1 MDFSNSHK
9 STADTELDPS
19 SSLPSRDLEEWV
31 EARAW
36 PCPTSPQGSAL
47 GQETVV
53 GGTSGAAA
61 PWGWG
66 KPEPGP
72 GRASQGPGQ
81 GQLSRTVCPRRGQ
94 GGCHSEHTVCQS
106 LGPGRLSLLAPSR
119 ARPRGCWGRHPG
131 SEPPAAHSPPPATG
145 D

>member
-1 MDFSNSHK
+1 M
-9 STADTELDPS
+9 
-19 SSLPSRDLEEWV
+19 
-31 EARAW
+31 
-36 PCPTSPQGSAL
+36 
-47 GQETVV
+47 VV
-53 GGTSGAAA
+53 GGTSAAKA

-81 GQLSRTVCPRRGQ
+81 GQLSRTVCPWRGQ
-94 GGCHSEHTVCQS
+94 GGRHSEHAVCQS

-119 ARPRGCWGRHPG
+119 ARPKGCWGRQPG
-131 SEPPAAHSPPPATG
+131 SEPLAAHSPPPATG